1 MNAHARLE
9 RVKDLY
15 RLNFGLFPDRLE
27 SVALEQCESYGSAAM
42 AYVRLVSEQEFRGAL
57 GYLSRQHRFAD
68 LDQADCELIE
78 RLFRAGATPT
88 GLMDA
93 LDERRAAW
101 ERDEPWAADMR
112 PAVDA
117 VADPQSTHPAP

>member
-15 RLNFGLFPDRLE
+15 RQNFGLFPDRLE

-42 AYVRLVSEQEFRGAL
+42 AYVRLMSEQEFRGAL
-57 GYLSRQHRFAD
+57 GYVRRQARFAD

-78 RLFRAGATPT
+78 RLFRAGTTPT
-88 GLMDA
+88 ALTDA

-101 ERDEPWAADMR
+101 ELDTP
-112 PAVDA
+112 PAVDG
-117 VADPQSTHPAP
+117 